1 MAREQQGSP
10 AGEKRLEQYG
20 VWVKVKPRR
29 VLDTPEREDSFRMSD
44 LDTPRGTSAPK
55 APAGDD
61 SALTAEEEKLLDDLE
76 TELDGEKPSADVLV
90 PEEEPLLAEEEGE
103 LPDIEN
109 MAGTSGT
116 DFAGESDEELP
127 SLEEAEPPSSRGH
140 RAQRSPSEGEIE
152 VTLSENAAEE
162 ERFDDLEALESE
174 LATVAAAPRANM
186 AGSSE
191 VLSRIEDELRS
202 IRTDLTQLRNE
213 LSGLRKGAA
222 SPAAESPA
230 AGTEAQGGFFDE
242 DEDETIALTGDEL
255 DNILNTADI
264 TEESA
269 EAAVESEPD
278 LQELTGLTPPSPL
291 QEDILSFDTPSI
303 SDGNLE
309 VLEKDIDLAEE
320 LPAVDDALDLTE
332 GLSRTPGKEMHE
344 TAEVTLEELP
354 SELVLEES
362 APGAE
367 DASLSASD
375 GSTVSDDLNI
385 EELSELDLEGI
396 PEVEAE
402 AADLSASPEPVP
414 AEPPLSEESSRSD
427 ETIDLA
433 TLDLGEEPTVIEAVP
448 EQVEDFE
455 TIPEAESLEELDADS
470 GTVSE
475 EASDTVDSVDA
486 LTEEV
491 DLEALAAEAEELTSD
506 EVTPPA
512 DDLEIGELEGVS
524 DEDPGAAAVEEEIEI
539 PFEAEGEIAAE
550 LGADSAETLDL
561 GPAEQVLDA
570 EELPEAEEASE
581 AEEALEVE
589 ESPAAKKATGG
600 GIPAHLQD
608 EIRTVLKYMD
618 HLLEALPD
626 EKIKEFASSDYFVMY
641 KKLFEDLGLGE

>member
-29 VLDTPEREDSFRMSD
+29 VLDTPEREDSFQLSD
-44 LDTPRGTSAPK
+44 LDTPRSASVAK
-55 APAGDD
+55 AAASDE

-76 TELDGEKPSADVLV
+76 TELDGEKTSSDVLV

-109 MAGTSGT
+109 MPGTT
-116 DFAGESDEELP
+116 DASLGGESDEELP
-127 SLEEAEPPSSRGH
+127 SLEDAEPSFSPGS
-140 RAQRSPSEGEIE
+140 RAQKTAPVSEGEVE
-152 VTLSENAAEE
+152 VTLSENALQEE
-162 ERFDDLEALESE
+162 HFDDLEALESE
-174 LATVAAAPRANM
+174 LATVASAPRSSS

-191 VLSRIEDELRS
+191 ILARIEDELRS

-213 LSGLRKGAA
+213 LSGLRKGASA
-222 SPAAESPA
+222 PAAEAPA
-230 AGTEAQGGFFDE
+230 SAAEAQGGFFDE

-264 TEESA
+264 TEEAA
-269 EAAVESEPD
+269 ETPSVDSEAN
-278 LQELTGLTPPSPL
+278 LQELSGGTPL
-291 QEDILSFDTPSI
+291 QQDILSYDTPSI

-309 VLEKDIDLAEE
+309 VLEKNIDSAEE
-320 LPAVDDALDLTE
+320 LTPMEDALDLTE
-332 GLSRTPGKEMHE
+332 GLSKLPAEE
-344 TAEVTLEELP
+344 AEELPEVTLEELP
-354 SELVLEES
+354 SELVLEETLS
-362 APGAE
+362 GAVE
-367 DASLSASD
+367 GPETPSDSLSAP
-375 GSTVSDDLNI
+375 DDLNI

-396 PEVEAE
+396 PEAEAE
-402 AADLSASPEPVP
+402 EADLAASLEPVP
-414 AEPPLSEESSRSD
+414 AEPETPGESSRSD

-433 TLDLGEEPTVIEAVP
+433 TLDLGEEPTVINAVP

-455 TIPEAESLEELDADS
+455 SIPEAESLEDAEVES
-470 GTVSE
+470 TSE
-475 EASDTVDSVDA
+475 PGASVESVDA

-506 EVTPPA
+506 DVVPPA
-512 DDLEIGELEGVS
+512 DDLEIGELESVT
-524 DEDPGAAAVEEEIEI
+524 DEGPGEPAPEKEIEI
-539 PFEAEGEIAAE
+539 AFESEGEVPAEAES
-550 LGADSAETLDL
+550 ADVMDL
-561 GPAEQVLDA
+561 EPAEQVLDA
-570 EELPEAEEASE
+570 EEVSE
-581 AEEALEVE
+581 AEAA
-589 ESPAAKKATGG
+589 PADKKAAGG